1 MAERTTPDPEAALLR
16 RRVIIE
22 LTQQE
27 LPLLAAAEHRHGTK
41 RAAIV
46 AALQAAAEAAEL
58 TPRLAEVERERDEAL
73 EAARQLAKS
82 RAGEGKAQTQL
93 LRERDQARAALAEA
107 EREREEAL
115 AAVARLERRLAQAE
129 DGAEADC
136 QAFTQENDALR
147 ARLPDALYCARCER
161 WVPEREWVW
170 QKDNTGAYAYHRP
183 CGDHGPA
190 LLSTASW
197 LARRQP

>member
-1 MAERTTPDPEAALLR
+1 MTDRTPPNPETALLR

-41 RAAIV
+41 RAGIV

-58 TPRLAEVERERDEAL
+58 TPRLAEVARERDEAL
-73 EAARQLAKS
+73 EAARQVAKS
-82 RAGEGKAQTQL
+82 RAGEGKAQAQL
-93 LRERDQARAALAEA
+93 LRDRDQARLALAEA

-129 DGAEADC
+129 DGAEADSE
-136 QAFTQENDALR
+136 ALSREIDALQ

-161 WVPEREWVW
+161 WAPEREWVW
-170 QKDNTGAYAYHRP
+170 QKDDTGAHAYHRP

-197 LARRQP
+197 LAHRQP